1 MITICIEEDDSI
13 FEVPVKDKGTIRL
26 NVFEL
31 FAVAEERGWFAT
43 DANGKT
49 REPSPAEVGPGVRD
63 VAWSPTNDSL
73 KNFSD
78 RELYAVALGVF
89 KRANDLGKPSGPPP
103 GSPTGTASGLSA
115 FGGGGAPSP
124 TPK

>member
-1 MITICIEEDDSI
+1 MITICIEEDDSV
-13 FEVPVKDKGTIRL
+13 FEVPIKDKGSIRL

-31 FAVAEERGWFAT
+31 FAVAEERGWFAV
-43 DANGKT
+43 DEKGKP

-63 VAWSPTNDSL
+63 VAWSPSNDSL
-73 KNFSD
+73 ENFTD

-103 GSPTGTASGLSA
+103 GLPPGTALGPSA
-115 FGGGGAPSP
+115 FGGGAAPSP
-124 TPK
+124 TPR